1 MCEVR
6 GWGCAGVLQPPSRQP
21 VPPSPFEVQVS
32 PQPGAQKVRAWGPGL
47 EGGVVGRPADF
58 VVEAV
63 GTEVGTLGEQGGHGG
78 GGHCGGDPG

>member
-1 MCEVR
+1 M
-6 GWGCAGVLQPPSRQP
+6 LQHPLTP
-21 VPPSPFEVQVS
+21 VCPPSPFEVQVS

-63 GTEVGTLGEQGGHGG
+63 GTEVGTLGELGGHGNV
-78 GGHCGGDPG
+78 GHCGGDPG